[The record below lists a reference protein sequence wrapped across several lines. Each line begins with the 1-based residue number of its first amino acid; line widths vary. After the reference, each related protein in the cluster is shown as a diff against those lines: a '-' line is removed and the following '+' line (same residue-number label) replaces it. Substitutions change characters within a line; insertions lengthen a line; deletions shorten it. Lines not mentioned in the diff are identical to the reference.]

1 MSADGVW
8 LTAGWCLLAVVSF
21 HALPALVWLSF
32 HRLSRVRA
40 PAPATWP
47 AVSIVVAARDEAA
60 RVEEALRG
68 LLSSDYPEL
77 DIHFANDRSTD
88 STAAIADRLAAEDA
102 RLTVLHIEQLPDGW
116 LGKTNAMQQAARQS
130 QAEWLLFT
138 DGDILIDPA
147 ALRQVIGYV
156 EAKQLDHF
164 CLLPSME
171 TNGWLECVLTSF
183 FAMLFS
189 FGTYPWLRQ
198 TGFPMAYY
206 GVGAFNLVRRSSYEA
221 LGGYE
226 RIRMD
231 VMDDVNLG
239 RMLRDH
245 GARADALV
253 AGPAVRVR
261 WQDSAWG
268 VIRGLEKNAFAACR
282 YSVLRLIG
290 FTLIYAVLFFLPVAV
305 LPCLEPAAASGFTA
319 TVVLL
324 AVSFGCISRL
334 FGGHLLVAPWLPIGA
349 AAVLLAFWRSAW
361 VTLRQGGVNWRETFY
376 PLNVLRASLYPEAVD
391 QNREPLTPADTP
403 DTVRRRTPPD

>member
-1 MSADGVW
+1 MSADDLCLAG
-8 LTAGWCLLAVVSF
+8 GWCLMAVVSF
-21 HALPALVWLSF
+21 HALPALLWMSF
-32 HRLSRVRA
+32 HRLQRIHTGV
-40 PAPATWP
+40 PAPDTWP
-47 AVSIVVAARDEAA
+47 AVSIIVAARDEEA

-68 LLSSDYPEL
+68 LLASDYPEL

-102 RLTVLHIEQLPDGW
+102 RLQVLHIQHLPDGW
-116 LGKTNAMQQAARQS
+116 LGKTNAMQRAARQS
-130 QAEWLLFT
+130 RSEWLLFT
-138 DGDILIDPA
+138 DGDILIEPPV
-147 ALRQVIGYV
+147 LRQVIQYV
-156 EAKQLDHF
+156 EARELDHF

-171 TNGWLECVLTSF
+171 TDSWMECVLTSF

-198 TGFPMAYY
+198 TRFPLAYY
-206 GVGAFNLVRRSSYEA
+206 GVGAFNLVRRSSYESV
-221 LGGYE
+221 GGHE
-226 RIRMD
+226 QIRMD

-282 YSVLRLIG
+282 YSVFQLIR
-290 FTLIYAVLFFLPVAV
+290 FSLLYVTLFLLPVAA
-305 LPCLEPAAASGFTA
+305 LTCLTFPPVSGFAATA
-319 TVVLL
+319 LLL
-324 AVSFGCISRL
+324 AVSFGWTSHL
-334 FGGHLLVAPWLPIGA
+334 FGGHFLVAPWLPVGA

-376 PLNVLRASLYPEAVD
+376 PLHTLRNSLYTQRANP
-391 QNREPLTPADTP
+391 QR
-403 DTVRRRTPPD
+403 